1 VSPVG
6 LVAAG
11 ALTEPFA
18 IAAASAGVAWWT
30 LLGIVSLV
38 RRPRRPERSET
49 GDPAA
54 GSGLDLPPEPPAVAG
69 LLANGYVVT
78 AESAPAVVLD
88 LAARD
93 LLELDEVQPG
103 RTICRLRSDRT
114 GRAASP
120 PDEIVDYERL
130 VLDELAGKAVDGVV
144 PTEALTTGPENQ
156 SERWHRA
163 LSVAITADAQRRGL
177 TVPRWSS
184 ALLTMLGTGLVVV
197 GGLVAV
203 AIWAGDDAETLETL
217 GTVSATGIGV
227 AIAAVV
233 GGVVV
238 TARLRRSLAQLPTTD
253 GRAAAARAGRLADRL
268 RENEV
273 LAELPPAGVKL
284 WDRVFAYAAAFGA
297 APGAVA
303 LLPMGAE
310 DDRRAWS
317 RAGGRWRRV
326 TVSYP
331 RAWPPAWGKHPFLA
345 LATATF
351 WGVLA
356 GAMLFGVGQLADV
369 DRPDGIS
376 ERTWDWV
383 GRGLLVTLVPIAAAL
398 AWAVWVLVRSIPDLR
413 QSTSMSGT
421 IVRDRR
427 KRQVFSSGDD
437 PDYWY
442 YLAIDDGSSAEI
454 RAMRV
459 RESLWRERSQGE
471 TVTAIVSPRLGYV
484 RSISPV

>member
-1 VSPVG
+1 MV

-11 ALTEPFA
+11 ALAEPLA
-18 IAAASAGVAWWT
+18 LAAAATGVTWWT
-30 LLGIVSLV
+30 LLGVLV
-38 RRPRRPERSET
+38 VARRPRRERT
-49 GDPAA
+49 MAGDGEGGA
-54 GSGLDLPPEPPAVAG
+54 GLDLPPEPPAVAG

-103 RTICRLRSDRT
+103 RTICRVRSA
-114 GRAASP
+114 RANTSGP
-120 PDEIVDYERL
+120 PDAIADYERL
-130 VLDELAGKAVDGVV
+130 VLDELGSKAVDGVV

-156 SERWHRA
+156 SDRWHRA
-163 LSVAITADAQRRGL
+163 FATAITSDAQRRGL
-177 TVPRWSS
+177 TVARWSP
-184 ALLTMLGTGLVVV
+184 TVVRMLGTGVLVV
-197 GGLVAV
+197 GSLVAL
-203 AIWAGDDAETLETL
+203 AIWVRDDAEALQAIQAAAL
-217 GTVSATGIGV
+217 GV
-227 AIAAVV
+227 AIATVV
-233 GGVVV
+233 GGAAL
-238 TARLRRSLAQLPTTD
+238 TARLRRSLAQLPTPD
-253 GRAAAARAGRLADRL
+253 GRVAAQRALLLAGRL
-268 RENEV
+268 RENET

-297 APGAVA
+297 APAAVA

-317 RAGGRWRRV
+317 RVGGRWRRV

-345 LATATF
+345 LSTAIF

-356 GAMLFGVGQLADV
+356 GAVLFGVGQLTDV
-369 DRPDGIS
+369 ARPDGIS
-376 ERTWDWV
+376 ERAWAWA
-383 GRGLLVTLVPIAAAL
+383 GRGALVALIPIVAAL
-398 AWAVWVLVRSIPDLR
+398 AWAVWVVVRAVPDLR
-413 QSTSMSGT
+413 QSMSVSGT

-427 KRQVFSSGDD
+427 TRQVFSSGDD

-442 YLAIDDGSSAEI
+442 YLAIDDGSREEI
-454 RAMRV
+454 RALRV

-471 TVTAIVSPRLGYV
+471 SVTAVVSPRLGYV
-484 RSISPV
+484 RSIAPA